1 MVPIG
6 EAARQSGVH
15 IETIRYYERE
25 GIIPPPGRMANGRRV
40 FAPEDVARL
49 RFIRRCRVLGYSI
62 ADIRD
67 LMGLAGQ
74 SDTACARVEA
84 IGRAQLAQI
93 HDRIA
98 RLGELAAALEELV
111 AHCGAGRAACPMLE
125 ELMNS

>member
-40 FAPEDVARL
+40 FAAEDVARL
-49 RFIRRCRVLGYSI
+49 KFIRRCRGLGFSI

-74 SDTACARVEA
+74 SDQACAQVES
-84 IGRAQLAQI
+84 IGRAQLNQI
-93 HDRIA
+93 RDRIA
-98 RLGELAAALEELV
+98 QLTELAAALEELV
-111 AHCGAGRAACPMLE
+111 AHCSAGHAACPMLK
-125 ELMNS
+125 ELMRG